1 MVEFRKNASRES
13 LYELA
18 VKNGISVPQGADRDT
33 IIKALT
39 AYNTQGVTGGATEGE
54 NAVADGGWADDTTGS
69 GEAAQR
75 PADDGQEGT
84 SGAGGGTE
92 IETPTGGATEGAGTG
107 AADSGT
113 DDTSGSGEAAQRPVK
128 GAEEYDTYAYAG
140 PTIPNGRLKENA
152 VFRGKLSDVLEYL
165 ADVVEDYPQVPRLIV
180 PTSKLAAFSVKVKTP
195 GNIAHKY
202 YNEILSAVRAKRKR
216 GVTNG

>member
-54 NAVADGGWADDTTGS
+54 NAVAGGGWANDTT
-69 GEAAQR
+69 
-75 PADDGQEGT
+75 
-84 SGAGGGTE
+84 
-92 IETPTGGATEGAGTG
+92 
-107 AADSGT
+107 
-113 DDTSGSGEAAQRPVK
+113 GSGEAAQRPVK

-202 YNEILSAVRAKRKR
+202 YYEILSAVRAKRKR

>member
-18 VKNGISVPQGADRDT
+18 VKNGISVPQDADRDA

-39 AYNTQGVTGGATEGE
+39 AYNMQGATEDANNATERGETSDTTVGE
-54 NAVADGGWADDTTGS
+54 N
-69 GEAAQR
+69 AAQR
-75 PADDGQEGT
+75 PAKGNQ
-84 SGAGGGTE
+84 SGYGGTAE
-92 IETPTGGATEGAGTG
+92 ETPLAGAAEGAETG
-107 AADSGT
+107 VENRGDN
-113 DDTSGSGEAAQRPVK
+113 DTSGSGEAAQQPVK
-128 GAEEYDTYAYAG
+128 DAEEYDTFAYAG

-180 PTSKLAAFSVKVKTP
+180 PTNRLAAFSVKVKTP